1 MRPPESWQR
10 ARVTIGIVIVTAVVW
25 ALVAA
30 SGYDNLAAVWGGFIP
45 ARADGSVNTAGAG
58 LMPMVL
64 TPLSATLLHA
74 GIIHLG
80 FNLLILAF
88 CGRSVEN
95 ILGPVGLVILYVVGA
110 YAAAVGYYAQS
121 PGGVEPMIGASGAI
135 SAVIGAY
142 AMLFGRNR
150 VKVADPRLALWLN
163 ALWLAAAW
171 VGLQLLV
178 GFTFQSEGAR
188 IAFGAHIGGFI
199 VGLVLA
205 KPLLLL
211 RYRKA

>member
-1 MRPPESWQR
+1 
-10 ARVTIGIVIVTAVVW
+10 VTLGIIAVTALAWAVV
-25 ALVAA
+25 AL
-30 SGYDNLAAVWGGFIP
+30 SGLGDLAAVWGGFIP
-45 ARADGSVNTAGAG
+45 ARADGSVDTAGAA
-58 LMPMVL
+58 LAPMLL
-64 TPLSATLLHA
+64 TPLTATLLHA
-74 GIIHLG
+74 GIVHLG

-95 ILGPVGLVILYVVGA
+95 ILGPVGLVILYLLGA
-110 YAAAVGYYAQS
+110 YVAAVGYYAQS
-121 PGGVEPMIGASGAI
+121 PGGLEPMIGASGAI

-178 GFTFQSEGAR
+178 GFTFQGAGAR
-188 IAFGAHIGGFI
+188 IAFGAHIGGFV

-211 RYRKA
+211 RYRGA